1 MDKAKVTKIVVKG
14 AFGLVVSAAIG
25 SLIKTEKSIG
35 AQIDDYFKNKTSPTD
50 I

>member
-1 MDKAKVTKIVVKG
+1 MDKAKITKLVVKG

-35 AQIDDYFKNKTSPTD
+35 AQIDEYFNNKNPATSN
-50 I
+50 

>member
-1 MDKAKVTKIVVKG
+1 MDKAKLAKFAVKG
-14 AFGLVVSAAIG
+14 ALGLVVSAAIG

-35 AQIDDYFKNKTSPTD
+35 SVIDDYFKPSDIPTD

>member
-1 MDKAKVTKIVVKG
+1 MDKAKVTKFVVKG

-25 SLIKTEKSIG
+25 SLIKTEKHIG
-35 AQIDDYFKNKTSPTD
+35 TQIDDYFNKSHTTN